1 MFRSSNP
8 NTMIGGREQRSG
20 QLAAATTSQQSEQ
33 PSQGG
38 QTAENGQKTAA
49 ASKEPSSVMIK
60 VTGPEIQLE
69 IKGPTPAAMDLP
81 KMTSGKVQQRS
92 AGPGA
97 ADEWGEEEAGGNDSD
112 PDTELASELAAAAMM
127 EKKSVYDDALRT
139 TLQRR
144 KGKTLSYSNP
154 LNLTPPKKNS
164 QCKSLADDPAP
175 PPLLKQKTVGV
186 RVINT

>member
-8 NTMIGGREQRSG
+8 NPMIGGREQRSG

-33 PSQGG
+33 PS
-38 QTAENGQKTAA
+38 QKTAA

-69 IKGPTPAAMDLP
+69 IKGPTPAAKDLP

-154 LNLTPPKKNS
+154 LNLTPPKK
-164 QCKSLADDPAP
+164 KF
-175 PPLLKQKTVGV
+175 TV
-186 RVINT
+186 